1 MEYIFAQTSC
11 IILSAGSSDRM
22 GEPKAFL
29 RFSEDE
35 MFIQKIT
42 HTYVQSGIKHVIV
55 VVNTDLYNSIHKLKI
70 PLADEV
76 ELVVN
81 RYPEKG
87 RFYSLQAGVQK
98 LKTGHSCFF
107 QNIDNPFTSDEVLK
121 SLLQCQK
128 AADVIIPVYDGKSGH
143 PVLFSSAV
151 AQKIIDKSD
160 PEIRIDHFLQ
170 TFATKKVEITENR
183 ILTNI
188 NSPEDFLEAGLEK

>member
-1 MEYIFAQTSC
+1 MEFIFAQTSC

-42 HTYVQSGIKHVIV
+42 HTYVQSGLKHVIV
-55 VVNTDLYNSIHKLKI
+55 VVNTDLHNSIHKLRI

-87 RFYSLQAGVQK
+87 RFYSLQTGVQK
-98 LKTGHSCFF
+98 
-107 QNIDNPFTSDEVLK
+107 
-121 SLLQCQK
+121 
-128 AADVIIPVYDGKSGH
+128 
-143 PVLFSSAV
+143 
-151 AQKIIDKSD
+151 
-160 PEIRIDHFLQ
+160 
-170 TFATKKVEITENR
+170 
-183 ILTNI
+183 
-188 NSPEDFLEAGLEK
+188 